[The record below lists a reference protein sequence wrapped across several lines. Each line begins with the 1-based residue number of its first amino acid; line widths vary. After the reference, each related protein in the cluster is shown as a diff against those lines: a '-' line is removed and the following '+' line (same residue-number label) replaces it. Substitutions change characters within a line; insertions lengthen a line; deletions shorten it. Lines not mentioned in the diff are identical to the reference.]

1 MAPESSY
8 DCIATKVRARP
19 ARDGEIVECSGIGR
33 VLTEAGEWVVE
44 IPEAGSKLVMS
55 NATFQA
61 LFKPTATEACS

>member
-1 MAPESSY
+1 MAPEGSY
-8 DCIATKVRARP
+8 DCIATQVRARP

-55 NATFQA
+55 NSTFQA
-61 LFKPTATEACS
+61 LFKPTGTEPCS